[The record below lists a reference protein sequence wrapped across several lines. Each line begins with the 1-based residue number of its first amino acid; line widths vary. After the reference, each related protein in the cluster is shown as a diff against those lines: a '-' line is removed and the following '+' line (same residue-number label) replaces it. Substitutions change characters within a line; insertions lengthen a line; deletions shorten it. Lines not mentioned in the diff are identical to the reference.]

1 MHTMT
6 PRSFIRDV
14 LQLGKPRIVLLL
26 AITCAAGYAVATKGN
41 LDLFVF
47 SEFMLTVL
55 GLSISAFG
63 ANTVNMWWDRD
74 IDKLMH
80 RTKNRPLPAGRW
92 QPKWVLL
99 LGLFWGALAVA
110 LLYTLVNP
118 MSAYMALAGYLF
130 YIVIYTMLLKRRTVQ
145 NIVIGGAAGA
155 FPPLVGWA
163 AVQSHVLDPVA
174 WMMFAIIFLW
184 TPPHFWA
191 LALIANADYT
201 RASIP
206 MLPVV
211 RGETETRYQILFYMA
226 LLLPFSISLGFFA
239 PFGLIYV
246 TAAAAL
252 NGWWIYTAVRLI
264 NTPNNKGEPILRAQ
278 KVFQVSLF
286 YLAFLFLAMVVDTF
300 I

>member
-1 MHTMT
+1 MT
-6 PRSFIRDV
+6 LGSFYRDV
-14 LQLGKPRIVLLL
+14 LMLGKPRIVLLL

-41 LDLFVF
+41 PDLFNF
-47 SEFMLTVL
+47 SQFVLTVL

-74 IDKLMH
+74 IDKLMN
-80 RTKNRPLPAGRW
+80 RTKNRPLPTGRW

-99 LGLFWGALAVA
+99 LGLFWGALATV
-110 LLYTLVNP
+110 LLYTLVTP
-118 MSAYMALAGYLF
+118 MAAYMALAGYLF
-130 YIVIYTMLLKRRTVQ
+130 YIIIYTMLLKRRTVQ

-163 AVQSHVLDPVA
+163 AVQGHVLDPVA
-174 WMMFAIIFLW
+174 WMMFAVIFLW

-201 RASIP
+201 RANIP

-211 RGETETRYQILFYMA
+211 RGEVETRYQILFYMA
-226 LLLPFSISLGFFA
+226 LLLPFSLSVGFFA

-246 TAAAAL
+246 GTAAVL
-252 NGWWIYTAVRLI
+252 NGWWIYTAIKLI
-264 NTPNNKGEPILRAQ
+264 NTPSGAGEPILRAQ
-278 KVFQVSLF
+278 KVFQVSLY
-286 YLAFLFLAMVVDTF
+286 YLAFLFMGMVVDTF
-300 I
+300 V